1 MSDRPRILKP
11 DIESVILP
19 KEGDEDCAKD
29 VLTEISELMRKRGCC
44 LIASNEPG
52 FFQLCR
58 MDGPVNRCIAK
69 IKLVNDMYFEAGMV
83 KWK

>member
-1 MSDRPRILKP
+1 MDTPRILKP
-11 DIESVILP
+11 DSESVILP

-29 VLTEISELMRKRGCC
+29 VLTEISEVMRKRGCC
-44 LIASNEPG
+44 LIAGDG

-58 MDGPVNRCIAK
+58 VEERVNRCIAK
-69 IKLVNDMYFEAGMV
+69 VKLVNDMYFEAGMV